1 MARPGGRGEGG
12 MRACHRRS
20 GGRGAQDPGAGSAA
34 ACGEGPARSRG
45 VHAGDAPRGRAHRR
59 EDLGDVQSAVLAE
72 GTAFDVE
79 PGQSAQEGGD
89 GFDGSGRRRSRLGE
103 QGAALRELGPARAV
117 GEEAEVPN
125 TDKAAGDD
133 MEEEAP
139 DEFLGVEGHDLHA
152 VTVRV
157 VLPAEAHDAVGGA
170 DEPLVGD
177 RHAVRI
183 AAEVLEDLRRPGE
196 GSLGVHDPGVVAK
209 VPEPGGEGVRIREG
223 RDRAGEDKLAG
234 GEGAV
239 KGRQVLAAED
249 RREGADREEEAGGRG
264 DPASPV
270 PTERAPGDDTVQ
282 MQVLGEIL
290 APGMEDGR
298 AADVTAEVARIAA
311 KGGQRGGDG
320 AEQERVDHAG
330 IALGER
336 VQGMRQRE
344 DDVEVFDGEQFGLAG
359 GEPALFGQG
368 LALGAVAVAAGI
380 VGEAL
385 GPTGIARLAMATE
398 RGGTARLDGLHR
410 AALRAGQ
417 RVGVAIRRA
426 MGAEDVGD
434 LHRGT
439 LSRARRPVGRP
450 RRTHRLGQ
458 AAGLGRSRG
467 ERVPTRCP

>member
-1 MARPGGRGEGG
+1 MN
-12 MRACHRRS
+12 S
-20 GGRGAQDPGAGSAA
+20 SA
-34 ACGEGPARSRG
+34 S
-45 VHAGDAPRGRAHRR
+45 
-59 EDLGDVQSAVLAE
+59 S
-72 GTAFDVE
+72 
-79 PGQSAQEGGD
+79 
-89 GFDGSGRRRSRLGE
+89 
-103 QGAALRELGPARAV
+103 
-117 GEEAEVPN
+117 
-125 TDKAAGDD
+125 
-133 MEEEAP
+133 
-139 DEFLGVEGHDLHA
+139 GHDLHA

-157 VLPAEAHDAVGGA
+157 VLPAEADDAVGGA

-177 RHAVRI
+177 GHAVRI

-196 GSLGVHDPGVVAK
+196 GALSVHDPGVVAK
-209 VPEPGGEGVRIREG
+209 VPEPGGEGVRISEG
-223 RDRAGEDKLAG
+223 RERAGEDKRAG

-264 DPASPV
+264 DPARPV

-282 MQVLGEIL
+282 MQVLGEVL

-298 AADVTAEVARIAA
+298 AAEVTAEMARIAA

-344 DDVEVFDGEQFGLAG
+344 DDVEVLDGKQFGLAG
-359 GEPALFGQG
+359 GEPALFGEG

-385 GPTGIARLAMATE
+385 GPTGITRLAMATE

-417 RVGVAIRRA
+417 PMGVAIRRA
-426 MGAEDVGD
+426 VGAEDVGD

-439 LSRARRPVGRP
+439 LSRARRPGGRP

-458 AAGLGRSRG
+458 AAGLGQIQGRAGAHEVPLNEMDVPHRRRDLAMAEQALHGVQVDARFEEVGGEGVAQGVDAALLADAGAELRQRIDLLSDRDVDRAGALAIGEEPDAGGAVVQYARNACSRRG
-467 ERVPTRCP
+467 ESGR